1 MAHLEDDFAAY
12 TTIGDRVVP
21 AAPTKRPAQA
31 GPQGPKFG
39 VPAKLEPYTLLAKS
53 ARGAGAANLVRQAV
67 AAPGVYVFS
76 ELLEL
81 PSIDDLANHEQHA
94 AHYRLLELFAYGT
107 WADYTAK
114 RESFPALKPEE
125 ETKLKHLTVLSL
137 ASECRVIPYAT
148 LLSTLDLPSVPALE
162 DLLIEAIYA
171 NILTGRLDQKESR
184 LQVVSSLGRDVRPS
198 TSSPSPAGADAMQLD
213 SSSAAPTSTSA
224 PSIASLHASLT
235 SWLDTISKVLSSL
248 DQHIASLTAAAL
260 NSSARALA
268 HEEKVKAMVVEVAKS
283 AAGSKEGKAG
293 WKETAS
299 TARSGIMGASGGGGG
314 GATAAGG
321 GGGGGGGDMDVDSP
335 LAAGGTTRGAM
346 SPSGAGGRTRKRGRN
361 L

>member
-1 MAHLEDDFAAY
+1 MAHFEDDFAAY

-21 AAPTKRPAQA
+21 AAPTSKPAQA
-31 GPQGPKFG
+31 APQGPKFG

-53 ARGAGAANLVRQAV
+53 ARGAGAANLIRQAV

-81 PSIDDLANHEQHA
+81 PSIKDLANSDQHA

-114 RESFPALKPEE
+114 RESFPALKPEQ
-125 ETKLKHLTVLSL
+125 ETKLKHLTILSL
-137 ASECRVIPYAT
+137 ASESRVIPYAT
-148 LLSTLDLPSVPALE
+148 LLSTLDLPSIPALE

-198 TSSPSPAGADAMQLD
+198 PSSLSRPTSDEAAMQLD
-213 SSSAAPTSTSA
+213 PSSSSSSSTCAA
-224 PSIASLHASLT
+224 PSIASLHTALT
-235 SWLDTISKVLSSL
+235 SWLDTISTVLSSL
-248 DQHIASLTAAAL
+248 DQHIAALTAAAV

-268 HEEKVKAMVVEVAKS
+268 HEEKVRAMVADVARTP
-283 AAGSKEGKAG
+283 AGSKDGKVG
-293 WKETAS
+293 WKETVSKAVG
-299 TARSGIMGASGGGGG
+299 GIGGAS
-314 GATAAGG
+314 AG

-335 LAAGGTTRGAM
+335 LGAGGVTRGPM
-346 SPSGAGGRTRKRGRN
+346 SPGGAAGRTRKRGRN